1 MSDKMQVMPVDATA
15 SKYDKDDGFT
25 VVEAVDGT
33 AIDPDSFIKG
43 IEDCIYGL
51 KENYDIAKDGGYIQ
65 PQIKG
70 DNDGLKSAVDKMN
83 EYAKSVITYQIGDDT
98 DVLDAGTFGEWLE
111 IQDDMSVT
119 IDTDKI
125 LCLCKRA

>member
-1 MSDKMQVMPVDATA
+1 
-15 SKYDKDDGFT
+15 
-25 VVEAVDGT
+25 
-33 AIDPDSFIKG
+33 
-43 IEDCIYGL
+43 
-51 KENYDIAKDGGYIQ
+51 
-65 PQIKG
+65 
-70 DNDGLKSAVDKMN
+70 MN

-125 LCLCKRA
+125 LAYVKGLEKKYNTFGRAEKLATSYGQTVTIDNNHYGWKIDEDAEAEQIKNDIEGGEPVTI